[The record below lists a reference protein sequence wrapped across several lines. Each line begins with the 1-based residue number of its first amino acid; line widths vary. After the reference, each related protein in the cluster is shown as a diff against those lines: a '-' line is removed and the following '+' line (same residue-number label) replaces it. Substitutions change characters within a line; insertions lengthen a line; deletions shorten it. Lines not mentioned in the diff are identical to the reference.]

1 MKKANTRRFLS
12 PLSVLF
18 VGESESG
25 ELSRPLSIGPPRSL
39 AQLASRE
46 KALLSHCPEER
57 LSPPI
62 KLSFEK
68 KGKHLESEHAPVFDE
83 RDMLGFVAGMLS
95 IACWMVAQVRRK
107 RSKFDGGKKVGGR
120 TL

>member
-1 MKKANTRRFLS
+1 MPPSSQCDPGANPF
-12 PLSVLF
+12 
-18 VGESESG
+18 
-25 ELSRPLSIGPPRSL
+25 I
-39 AQLASRE
+39 
-46 KALLSHCPEER
+46 ER
-57 LSPPI
+57 Y
-62 KLSFEK
+62 F
-68 KGKHLESEHAPVFDE
+68 GDCVFDE